1 MTHVHNFAG
10 SESAIP
16 SHHASGVRF
25 RGWRPCGIQRRC
37 FPHSG
42 KMVQH
47 VSWCSIWAPRVNTSE
62 CMVIIHV
69 AYGDGHVLWGSIR
82 PRESFWTCHVP
93 RVLLPSRLGQLYLH
107 RNRARV
113 GKSDHCRV
121 QHNGP
126 QVTLSEMLRWGEKWW
141 EELSGS

>member
-1 MTHVHNFAG
+1 MCTISQGRRVQSLPIMPAESDSEDEGRVVFNGAVFLIAG
-10 SESAIP
+10 
-16 SHHASGVRF
+16 
-25 RGWRPCGIQRRC
+25 
-37 FPHSG
+37 
-42 KMVQH
+42 K
-47 VSWCSIWAPRVNTSE
+47 WCSMFHDVPSERLGVNTSE

-93 RVLLPSRLGQLYLH
+93 RVLLPSSLGQLYLH